1 MSTFPRFYSHYVISD
16 TPSWLRGG
24 WAGTWW
30 ARLRTRKDRGFEA
43 RPWSKAEKPTPLK
56 TNFTTEPATA
66 PPALA
71 FYPCTQT
78 TRLNVSFVEEYVPI
92 NPISIIYPTQ
102 KADPSA
108 DTLARPDFSRN
119 SSAKTVA
126 TYPQPPNTS
135 CLTVHGHRR
144 PRSFRCRRSWKVR

>member
-71 FYPCTQT
+71 FYPNIEQGDSESCKLMLPCL
-78 TRLNVSFVEEYVPI
+78 RPHA
-92 NPISIIYPTQ
+92 Q
-102 KADPSA
+102 K
-108 DTLARPDFSRN
+108 TLD
-119 SSAKTVA
+119 
-126 TYPQPPNTS
+126 
-135 CLTVHGHRR
+135 
-144 PRSFRCRRSWKVR
+144 

>member
-1 MSTFPRFYSHYVISD
+1 MISD

-66 PPALA
+66 PPALT
-71 FYPCTQT
+71 FY
-78 TRLNVSFVEEYVPI
+78 
-92 NPISIIYPTQ
+92 
-102 KADPSA
+102 
-108 DTLARPDFSRN
+108 FSWFYHPAL
-119 SSAKTVA
+119 SSYRAKFYT
-126 TYPQPPNTS
+126 NGLFEDCS
-135 CLTVHGHRR
+135 G
-144 PRSFRCRRSWKVR
+144 

>member
-1 MSTFPRFYSHYVISD
+1 MISD

-30 ARLRTRKDRGFEA
+30 ARLRTRKNRGFEA

-71 FYPCTQT
+71 FYLNFQTKRLILLLKSSRQICLCLPRTCTLYFS
-78 TRLNVSFVEEYVPI
+78 LNR
-92 NPISIIYPTQ
+92 
-102 KADPSA
+102 A
-108 DTLARPDFSRN
+108 
-119 SSAKTVA
+119 
-126 TYPQPPNTS
+126 
-135 CLTVHGHRR
+135 
-144 PRSFRCRRSWKVR
+144 

>member
-1 MSTFPRFYSHYVISD
+1 MISD

-43 RPWSKAEKPTPLK
+43 WPWSKAEKPTPLK

-71 FYPCTQT
+71 FYSLWFYDLTYQ
-78 TRLNVSFVEEYVPI
+78 LIE
-92 NPISIIYPTQ
+92 
-102 KADPSA
+102 
-108 DTLARPDFSRN
+108 RN
-119 SSAKTVA
+119 FI
-126 TYPQPPNTS
+126 
-135 CLTVHGHRR
+135 LTV
-144 PRSFRCRRSWKVR
+144 F